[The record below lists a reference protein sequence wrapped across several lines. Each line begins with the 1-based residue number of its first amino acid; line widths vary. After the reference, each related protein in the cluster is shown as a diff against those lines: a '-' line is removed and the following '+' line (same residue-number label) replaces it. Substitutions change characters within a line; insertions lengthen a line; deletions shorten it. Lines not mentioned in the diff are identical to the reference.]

1 MVGDPRRARARS
13 RVVIAPALYAG
24 RLRHRRFHPRDH
36 AFSYSIFMALLDIDR
51 IAETMAVSRWTSHN
65 RFNVLSF
72 DERDHLGAGLRPLR
86 DALAASALSVG
97 TELPDGRIFLL
108 THLRYAGYVFNP
120 ISLYYCHSSSGQL
133 QLIMADVRNTYGGRH
148 QYWLRPSDLTPHR
161 LRALVP
167 KQLFVSPF
175 MQGPMDYEFV
185 VTPPGERL
193 TVHMNVIDRRAPRQR
208 CFDATLAMTASPW
221 TAAAVRRVVWQF
233 PFMTAKVIVAI
244 HWQALRLRWKRVPET
259 SPEVA
264 S

>member
-1 MVGDPRRARARS
+1 M
-13 RVVIAPALYAG
+13 IAPALYAG
-24 RLRHRRFHPRDH
+24 HLRHRRFHPRDH

-51 IAETMAVSRWTSHN
+51 IAETMAVSPWTSHN

-72 DERDHLGAGLRPLR
+72 DDRDHLGEGRMPLR
-86 DALAASALSVG
+86 QAVAASARDAG
-97 TELPDGRIFLL
+97 CELPDGRIFLL

-120 ISLYYCHSSSGQL
+120 ISLYYCHSASGAL
-133 QLIMADVRNTYGGRH
+133 ELVMADVRNTYGGRH
-148 QYWLRPSDLTPHR
+148 QYWLQPLDLTPQR

-185 VTPPGERL
+185 VTPPADRL
-193 TVHMNVIDRRAPRQR
+193 TVHMNVIDRRAPRTR

-221 TAAAVRRVVWQF
+221 TPAAVRRVAWQF
-233 PFMTAKVIVAI
+233 PFMTAKVIGAI
-244 HWQALRLRWKRVPET
+244 HWEAIRLRWKRLPEV